1 MKITL
6 ATPRNLDAIM
16 EMYASCV
23 EGMTNLGIDQWDEHY
38 PNRKIIEQD
47 LKEGC
52 YYIGIIDNEIVA
64 GMRVDNIQDP
74 TYLNINWADKSNNFM
89 VVHRLGSKT
98 KVWNKGIGKK
108 MMDFAENIA
117 IESGYSSFRLD
128 TYSHNP
134 KAMEFY
140 KRLGYQQ
147 LGHIN
152 LKPDK
157 DIYYCF
163 EKVF

>member
-6 ATPRNLDAIM
+6 AIPENLDSIM

-23 EGMTNLGIDQWDEHY
+23 EGMLNLGIDQWDEHY

-47 LKEGC
+47 IKEAC
-52 YYIGIIDNEIVA
+52 YYIGTLNNEIIA
-64 GMRVDNIQDP
+64 GMRVDNVQDP
-74 TYLNINWADKSNNFM
+74 TYLDINWKDKTNNFM
-89 VVHRLGSKT
+89 VVHRLGSKN
-98 KVWNKGIGKK
+98 KVWNMGIGKK
-108 MMDFAENIA
+108 MMVFAENIA
-117 IESGYSSFRLD
+117 IKSGCSSFRLD

-140 KRLGYQQ
+140 KKSGYQL
-147 LGHIN
+147 LGNIN

>member
-1 MKITL
+1 MILKQAETQD
-6 ATPRNLDAIM
+6 LDAIM

-23 EGMTNLGIDQWDEHY
+23 KGMLALGIDQWDENY
-38 PNRKIIEQD
+38 PSRKIIEQD
-47 LKEGC
+47 LKDAC
-52 YYIGIIDNEIVA
+52 YYIGILDNEIVA

-74 TYLNINWADKSNNFM
+74 SYLSINWADKSNNFM

-98 KVWNKGIGKK
+98 KVWNKGVGKQ
-108 MMDFAENIA
+108 MMDFAENLA
-117 IESGYSSFRLD
+117 KEKGCSSFRLD

-140 KRLGYQQ
+140 KKQGYTQ
-147 LGHIN
+147 LGPIN
-152 LKPDK
+152 LKPNK

-163 EKVF
+163 EKLF

>member
-1 MKITL
+1 MKIKL
-6 ATPRNLDAIM
+6 ATPENLDAIM

-23 EGMTNLGIDQWDEHY
+23 KGMLNLGIDQWDEHY

-47 LKEGC
+47 LTDDC
-52 YYIGIIDNEIVA
+52 YYIGVLDNEIVT

-74 TYLNINWADKSNNFM
+74 TYLDINWKDKSNNFM

-98 KVWNKGIGKK
+98 KVWNKGIGKQ
-108 MMDFAENIA
+108 MMAFAEKLA
-117 IESGYSSFRLD
+117 KESGCSSFRLD
-128 TYSHNP
+128 TYSHNT
-134 KAMEFY
+134 KAMDFY
-140 KRLGYQQ
+140 KKIGYQQ
-147 LGHIN
+147 LGYIH